1 MARLGVCLGGPD
13 GSCTVLIN
21 GEQSLPSLAGKAKLC
36 LTSRPAHHGATCRN
50 TSPGR
55 DPSIMADC
63 LDARRGPRSAAQIDS
78 ARRLPA
84 PQSSYLWALFLIAR
98 MTDCLVSRRG
108 KTHTQAYTQTGDA
121 WREFSITK
129 ELCLR
134 SLQMETGS
142 WFLLLNQ
149 RMI

>member
-1 MARLGVCLGGPD
+1 
-13 GSCTVLIN
+13 
-21 GEQSLPSLAGKAKLC
+21 
-36 LTSRPAHHGATCRN
+36 
-50 TSPGR
+50 
-55 DPSIMADC
+55 
-63 LDARRGPRSAAQIDS
+63 
-78 ARRLPA
+78 
-84 PQSSYLWALFLIAR
+84 

-108 KTHTQAYTQTGDA
+108 KHTHEHTHKLVMPEGSSASLDKHEVT
-121 WREFSITK
+121 EIK